1 MKLKVQRIDE
11 EIVIGG
17 GMESLNEAQNGGCE
31 ILVED
36 GPSVYKMAIGIL
48 EAYPR
53 FKEVVIST
61 ELSNDDTV

>member
-1 MKLKVQRIDE
+1 MKLKVQRIDD

-17 GMESLNEAQNGGCE
+17 GMESLKEAKDGGCE

-36 GPSVYKMAIGIL
+36 GPSVYKMAIDIL

-53 FKEVVIST
+53 FKEVVVNT
-61 ELSNDDTV
+61 ELTDDDTV

>member
-17 GMESLNEAQNGGCE
+17 GMKSLNEAQNGGCE